1 MTKLLKTTNNANQL
15 KHEKKDI
22 LSEKKALQEKYN
34 AANVDLKRLQLAERI
49 WTQNTSHL
57 QDIIKRKNESLFE
70 LETLNQDCAAD
81 NNNLREK
88 IKSLT
93 ESLAVSKKDYGI
105 LKRKGDGEVVGLQ
118 RTINELKKVAMEHLE
133 RIKKLDEQMIKYSRH
148 YISQLE
154 SLAAIRRS
162 LDQENERLLRELK
175 AARQPWFSFK

>member
-1 MTKLLKTTNNANQL
+1 MK
-15 KHEKKDI
+15 KKDI
-22 LSEKKALQEKYN
+22 LNEKKALQEKYN
-34 AANVDLKRLQLAERI
+34 AANVDLKRLQLAEKI

-57 QDIIKRKNESLFE
+57 QDIIKRMREDLFK
-70 LETLNQDCAAD
+70 LETLNQDCATD
-81 NNNLREK
+81 NNKLKER

-105 LKRKGDGEVVGLQ
+105 LKRKGEGEVVGLQ
-118 RTINELKKVAMEHLE
+118 RIIIELKKVVMEHQE
-133 RIKKLDEQMIKYSRH
+133 RIKKLDEQMIKDSRH